1 MIKPSLIIFLIIS
14 SAITQVSAESSI
26 RFGYMPRFINFA
38 VNDPD
43 GSTDTA
49 SEIQP
54 LGGMIAYKLGRGSR
68 IFSYI
73 SIYEFDLEYGFNKIG
88 QTVESTAFGVYY
100 QSEFKFGRTLKPWLG
115 VGGTIN
121 IDEFTNRA
129 DTDSGGF
136 LLNTYPDR
144 DEIHSN
150 LGLLASQ
157 EWKISDALSLGLNF
171 EYLIPISETLEGFSI
186 NFSLIYD

>member
-1 MIKPSLIIFLIIS
+1 MIKPTLIIFLILS
-14 SAITQVSAESSI
+14 NAITQASAESSI
-26 RFGYMPRFINFA
+26 RFGYMPRFINYS

-49 SEIQP
+49 SEIQA

-68 IFSYI
+68 IFSYM
-73 SIYEFDLEYGFNKIG
+73 SIYDFDIDYGFNKIG
-88 QTVESTAFGVYY
+88 QTVESTSFGIYY
-100 QSEFKFGRTLKPWLG
+100 QSEFKFSRTFKPWLG
-115 VGGTIN
+115 LGGAIN

-129 DTDSGGF
+129 DTDSDGF

-144 DEIHSN
+144 DGVYTS
-150 LGLLASQ
+150 LGFLASQ
-157 EWKISDALSLGLNF
+157 EWSISDSLSLGINF
-171 EYLIPISETLEGFSI
+171 EYLIPISETFEGFSI